1 MKNKRLLALTLTLA
15 LGMSTA
21 TAMAAEAEESAP
33 LSEEAFNDVPK
44 GHWAYSA
51 LEVLSK
57 DGVLEGYPDGSFKG
71 DEPMTRYEMAKI
83 IANAYKGGSFADD
96 ALIDGVRQELSGE
109 LKTLKKVEKQVKK
122 NTAAINKMQS
132 FVDKLE
138 LSGMG
143 QVRYENSGDRGYD
156 DLNANDRYYVSLKTN
171 YKVNDNWKVC
181 TEWEINH
188 KYGNYRTFNPRGTNK
203 PKGQPPAGG
212 GVADPLGPGAGKT
225 PYYVGGG
232 RGDSKIY
239 PRIWLEGQLSKKL
252 SMEIGRK
259 WRGMGFQNVAFG
271 EDTDGF
277 TFNYK
282 PNDSDLTLSAY
293 YWKPDKKDVNQLAL
307 AGLALKG
314 TVGHGTQLQLNY
326 ARANVAQDGSTVVG
340 YNEYYDLEPVTWA
353 YGNQMI
359 GISMLRDLAPNL
371 YLWAD
376 YSRTNADKQNN
387 ATALKVSYKWTDLNQ
402 PGSFH
407 LYGRWHNYKD
417 NGRWLGDTA
426 DGLWLDGSTG
436 WTFGGKYVF
445 AKNVEGELCYG
456 WSNATNSQTGKDSYT
471 RRIIRG
477 QVDFHF

>member
-1 MKNKRLLALTLTLA
+1 MKKSKVLAMA
-15 LGMSTA
+15 LGLAMGVSASTA
-21 TAMAAEAEESAP
+21 LAAEAQDGAA
-33 LSEEAFNDVPK
+33 LSETAFNDVPQ

-71 DEPMTRYEMAKI
+71 NETMTRYEMAQI

-96 ALIDGVRQELSGE
+96 ALIDGVRQELSSE

-143 QVRYENSGDRGYD
+143 QVRYENSGDHGYD
-156 DLNANDRYYVSLKTN
+156 DLNANDRYLVTLKTN

-203 PKGQPPAGG
+203 PQVSGNNGPI
-212 GVADPLGPGAGKT
+212 GPGAGKT

-239 PRIWLEGQLSKKL
+239 PRIWFEGQLSKKL

-326 ARANVAQDGSTVVG
+326 ARANVEKDGSTVVG
-340 YNEYYDLEPVTWA
+340 YNEYYDLKPVTWA

-376 YSRTNADKQNN
+376 YSRTNADEQNN

-407 LYGRWHNYKD
+407 LYGRWHNYKEH
-417 NGRWLGDTA
+417 GRWLGDTC
-426 DGLWLDGSTG
+426 DNLWLDNSTG

-456 WSNATNSQTGKDSYT
+456 WSNTPNADGVDYT
-471 RRIIRG
+471 RKVWRA
-477 QVDFHF
+477 QLDFHF

>member
-188 KYGNYRTFNPRGTNK
+188 KYGNYRTFNPRGTNIPQISK
-203 PKGQPPAGG
+203 NNGP
-212 GVADPLGPGAGKT
+212 VGPGAGKT

-239 PRIWLEGQLSKKL
+239 PRIWFEGQLSKKL

-326 ARANVAQDGSTVVG
+326 ARANVEKDGSTVVG
-340 YNEYYDLEPVTWA
+340 YNEYYDLAPVTWA
-353 YGNQMI
+353 CGNQMI

-376 YSRTNADKQNN
+376 YSRTNADEQNN

-407 LYGRWHNYKD
+407 LYGRWHNYKEH
-417 NGRWLGDTA
+417 GRWLGDTC
-426 DGLWLDGSTG
+426 DNLWLDNSTG

-456 WSNATNSQTGKDSYT
+456 WSNATNSQTGEDSYT

>member
-122 NTAAINKMQS
+122 NTAAINKMQN

-138 LSGMG
+138 IGGFG
-143 QVRYENSGDRGYD
+143 QVRYENTNTDKYD
-156 DLNANDRYYVSLKTN
+156 NQNDNDRYYLSLISK

-188 KYGNYRTFNPRGTNK
+188 KYGNYHNLRGTNE
-203 PKGQPPAGG
+203 
-212 GVADPLGPGAGKT
+212 GVDVKNPV
-225 PYYVGGG
+225 YVGTG
-232 RGDSKIY
+232 RADSKFY
-239 PRIWLEGQLSKKL
+239 PRLWIEGNVNNKL
-252 SMEIGRK
+252 SLDVGRK
-259 WRGMGFQNVAFG
+259 WRGLGFQVMAFG
-271 EDTDGF
+271 EETDGV
-277 TFNYK
+277 TLNYK
-282 PNDSDLTLSAY
+282 LNDSDLTATAF
-293 YWKPDKKDVNQLAL
+293 YWKPDKKTVNQLAVY
-307 AGLALKG
+307 GTGIKG
-314 TVGHGTQLQLNY
+314 TVGHGTQLQAHYL
-326 ARANVAQDGSTVVG
+326 RANVAQDGSTTVG
-340 YNEYYDLEPVTWA
+340 YDEYYNFAPVKWGC
-353 YGNQMI
+353 GNQMVAF
-359 GISMLRDLAPNL
+359 SMLQNFAPNL
-371 YLWAD
+371 FLWAD
-376 YSRTNADKQNN
+376 YSRTNADEQNN
-387 ATALKVSYKWTDLNQ
+387 ATSIKVSYKWSDLNT

-407 LYGRWHNYKD
+407 LYGKWHNYKD

-426 DGLWLDGSTG
+426 DSLWLDGSTG

-456 WSNATNSQTGKDSYT
+456 WAKATNSQVAGEDSYT
-471 RRIIRG
+471 RRIVRG
-477 QVDFHF
+477 QLDFHF

>member
-156 DLNANDRYYVSLKTN
+156 DLNANDRYLVTLKTN

-203 PKGQPPAGG
+203 PQVLRNNGPI
-212 GVADPLGPGAGKT
+212 GPGAGKT

-239 PRIWLEGQLSKKL
+239 PRIWFEGQLSKKL

-326 ARANVAQDGSTVVG
+326 ARANVEKDGSTVVG
-340 YNEYYDLEPVTWA
+340 YNEYYDLAPMTWA
-353 YGNQMI
+353 CGNQMI

-376 YSRTNADKQNN
+376 YSRTNADEQNN

-426 DGLWLDGSTG
+426 DSLWLDGSTG

-456 WSNATNSQTGKDSYT
+456 WSKATHSSVPGEDSYT